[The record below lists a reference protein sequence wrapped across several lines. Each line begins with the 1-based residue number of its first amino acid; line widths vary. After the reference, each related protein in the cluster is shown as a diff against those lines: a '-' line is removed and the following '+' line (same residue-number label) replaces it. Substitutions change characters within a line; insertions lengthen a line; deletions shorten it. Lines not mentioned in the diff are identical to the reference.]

1 MKKIDII
8 NKIARNKDLPKEI
21 TYNDDSGELVKEK
34 DFVNYLMQRK
44 GNKYDMYWLI
54 DNDLQG
60 LNDKV
65 EVVKVKK
72 KVR

>member
-8 NKIARNKDLPKEI
+8 NKIAKNKELPKEI
-21 TYNDDSGELVKEK
+21 NYNEDYGELVQYK

-60 LNDKV
+60 LNDEV
-65 EVVKVKK
+65 EVKKVKVKK
-72 KVR
+72 